1 MRKGVL
7 PRVFGDRPGALC
19 RTFAGNNG
27 NKAAELAACGAGAY
41 LLISIR
47 EKAMA
52 THTQIAVIG
61 GGLVGKA
68 SAVAAAQAG
77 FETVHIA
84 PEARPDR
91 RTSALMG
98 PSVDYMTGAGLI
110 GDPATIG
117 TPLTRVRIIDATER
131 MLRAPETV
139 FAAAEFGHR
148 AFGWNL
154 PNIKLGESFAK
165 AGDGLEGLELKSAT
179 LVSARRAE
187 DVWHLDLDDG
197 TVLTADLLVGADGK
211 GSSVRKA
218 AGISVRERKFDQAA
232 LVCDLELER
241 ELDGESVEFHYPNGP
256 FTLVPAGGNKANL
269 VWIDRRE
276 TLDAARGDPDGL
288 EGRLGEKSRHLFGAI
303 KVVTPSFVFP
313 LSSLSV
319 EIAGRNGAVLVG
331 EAAHAFPPIGA
342 QGLNLGLR
350 DVADFSA
357 CLAVANPGAF
367 GWADAVARGY
377 GAVRKGDL
385 ARTGAFV
392 DGLFGSL
399 ISRHLPAQ
407 ALRSVGLWS
416 LKTIPGLRK
425 RAIAFGMGQ

>member
-1 MRKGVL
+1 
-7 PRVFGDRPGALC
+7 
-19 RTFAGNNG
+19 
-27 NKAAELAACGAGAY
+27 
-41 LLISIR
+41 
-47 EKAMA
+47 MA
-52 THTQIAVIG
+52 IHTQIAVIG

-68 SAVAAAQAG
+68 SAVAAARAG
-77 FETVHIA
+77 FETIHIA
-84 PEARPDR
+84 PEAPPDR

-98 PSVDYMTGAGLI
+98 PSVSYMCDAGLI
-110 GDPATIG
+110 DDPATLG
-117 TPLTRVRIIDATER
+117 TPLTRIRIIDMTGR

-139 FAAAEFGHR
+139 FAASEFGHR
-148 AFGWNL
+148 AFGWNF
-154 PNIKLGESFAK
+154 PNIKLGESFAR
-165 AGDGLEGLELKSAT
+165 AADGLAGLEPKTAALA
-179 LVSARRAE
+179 SARRAE
-187 DVWHLDLDDG
+187 DVWQLALDDG
-197 TVLTADLLVGADGK
+197 TEVTADLLVGADGK

-218 AGISVRERKFDQAA
+218 ARIAVRERKFDQAA

-256 FTLVPAGGNKANL
+256 FTFVPAGGRRANL
-269 VWIDRRE
+269 VWIDKRE
-276 TLDAARGDPDGL
+276 TLDAARKDPAGL
-288 EGRLGEKSRHLFGAI
+288 EAMLGEKSQHLFGAI

-319 EIAGRNGAVLVG
+319 DGAGRDGAVLVG

-350 DVADFSA
+350 DVADLRD
-357 CLAVANPGAF
+357 CLAAANPGAF

-377 GAVRKGDL
+377 AVARKGDL

-399 ISRHLPAQ
+399 LSPHLPAQ

-416 LKTIPGLRK
+416 LKTFPALRK
-425 RAIAFGMGQ
+425 RAITFGMGQ

>member
-1 MRKGVL
+1 
-7 PRVFGDRPGALC
+7 
-19 RTFAGNNG
+19 
-27 NKAAELAACGAGAY
+27 
-41 LLISIR
+41 
-47 EKAMA
+47 
-52 THTQIAVIG
+52 
-61 GGLVGKA
+61 
-68 SAVAAAQAG
+68 
-77 FETVHIA
+77 
-84 PEARPDR
+84 
-91 RTSALMG
+91 
-98 PSVDYMTGAGLI
+98 
-110 GDPATIG
+110 
-117 TPLTRVRIIDATER
+117 
-131 MLRAPETV
+131 
-139 FAAAEFGHR
+139 
-148 AFGWNL
+148 
-154 PNIKLGESFAK
+154 
-165 AGDGLEGLELKSAT
+165 
-179 LVSARRAE
+179 
-187 DVWHLDLDDG
+187 DLDDG
-197 TVLTADLLVGADGK
+197 TALTADLLVGADGK

-241 ELDGESVEFHYPNGP
+241 GLDGESVEFHYPNGP

-269 VWIDRRE
+269 VWVDGRD
-276 TLDAARGDPDGL
+276 TVDAARGDPDGL
-288 EGRLGEKSRHLFGAI
+288 EARLGEKSRHLFGAI
-303 KVVTPSFVFP
+303 KVATPSFVFS

-367 GWADAVARGY
+367 GWAHVAARGY
-377 GAVRKGDL
+377 GAARMGGL

-399 ISRHLPAQ
+399 MSRHLPAQ

-416 LKTIPGLRK
+416 LTTIPGLRK